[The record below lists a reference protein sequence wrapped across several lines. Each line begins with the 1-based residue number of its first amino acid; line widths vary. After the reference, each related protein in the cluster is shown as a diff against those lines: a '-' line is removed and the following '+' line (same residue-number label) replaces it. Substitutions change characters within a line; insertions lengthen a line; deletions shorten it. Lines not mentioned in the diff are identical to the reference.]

1 MVGMS
6 TVESIVFYL
15 RKGWRISSVY
25 LFALAFAAIFVR
37 VPFGDVRESSAS
49 QIAII
54 LLFGAWASVF
64 GVQVYRRFAGIKNR
78 NPSIRE
84 WNDLKL
90 GLLLVVGTYAAVQ
103 AAGGLI
109 PLVYPVVFIV
119 VALLVIYTAQWVGFM
134 LVAAAIG
141 LEFAIAAFGP
151 RGISYHEGL
160 VHSLFILLFALINLL
175 SMRAGGARMR
185 RCAEEAEAEAK
196 AAKVDDAQAFRLIA
210 PAKSRSGHDR
220 REEEAERLTDSS
232 MNRLKGAMDHHVDL
246 LKRTMKLNTC
256 AVFWL
261 DAHGEN
267 LMVKKWISDQGNV
280 ITKPFNK
287 GDGVL
292 GAVLNHRKPLRLEG
306 LRPGYGG
313 LTYYAEPVAVTD
325 FIGIPILEGDSL
337 MGVLCADRIDGRP
350 FEQGDVET
358 MEASVESLLS
368 IIAHERVFN
377 QLQKAKS
384 EQGKLLMASELLS
397 KNPEEKDVLT
407 SALIAVGRIVPF
419 ELGAVALVA
428 EDGDQVVSETTGP
441 KSERLMGVV
450 VSATESLAAA
460 ALKNRH
466 YLPYRGE
473 LDPKQQI
480 LLSRQSQGI
489 FAKMQSAMVLPLSS
503 GETYIG
509 TLILT
514 SSEQGVFDEEVR
526 TTLQV
531 MTNQLG
537 AVIENARMYQKLKEL
552 ATTDGLTGLPN
563 HRIFQESF
571 DKKLASSARFGSHLS
586 VIFCDLDH
594 FKNVNDTFGHPVGDL
609 VLKRLSSILK
619 KEVVRDTDLPA
630 RYGGEEF
637 AIICEGTDTEGA
649 IQLAERI
656 RKELEKEIFQTNQG
670 TLQVTISMGIATYP
684 NHARKKEELID
695 LADTALY
702 AAKIG
707 GRNQVRTWKKGMQK
721 KSSG

>member
-1 MVGMS
+1 MS
-6 TVESIVFYL
+6 TVERTVFYL

-25 LFALAFAAIFVR
+25 LFAGAFAAIFVCA
-37 VPFGDVRESSAS
+37 PFADFRESDAS
-49 QIAII
+49 QIVTI

-64 GVQVYRRFAGIKNR
+64 GVQAYRRFAGIKNR
-78 NPSIRE
+78 KPSIRE
-84 WNDLKL
+84 WDDLKL
-90 GLLLVVGTYAAVQ
+90 GLLLVVGTYAAIQ

-109 PLVYPVVFIV
+109 PLIYPVVFIV
-119 VALLVIYTAQWVGFM
+119 VALLVIYTPQWVGFT
-134 LVAAAIG
+134 LVATAIG
-141 LEFAIAAFGP
+141 IEFAIAAFGP
-151 RGISYHEGL
+151 RGTSFYEGF
-160 VHSLFILLFALINLL
+160 VHSLFILSFAFINLL
-175 SMRAGGARMR
+175 SPKAGIAKMR
-185 RCAEEAEAEAK
+185 RCAEKVEAEAQ
-196 AAKVDDAQAFRLIA
+196 AAMADDARAFQLIA
-210 PAKSRSGHDR
+210 PAKNRSRHDS
-220 REEEAERLTDSS
+220 REEEAQRLTNSS

-256 AVFWL
+256 AVLWL
-261 DAHGEN
+261 DARGEN
-267 LMVKKWISDQGNV
+267 LMVKKCISDTGNV

-292 GAVLNHRKPLRLEG
+292 GAVLKHRKPLRLEG

-313 LTYYAEPVAVTD
+313 LIYYAEPVAVTD
-325 FIGIPILEGDSL
+325 FIGIPILEGDSM
-337 MGVLCADRIDGRP
+337 MGVLCADRIDGQP
-350 FEQGDVET
+350 FDQGDVET

-397 KNPEEKDVLT
+397 RNPEEKDVLT
-407 SALIAVGRIVPF
+407 AALIAVGRIVPF

-428 EDGDQVVSETTGP
+428 EDGDQVVCEAAGP

-473 LDPKQQI
+473 LDPTQQI
-480 LLSRQSQGI
+480 LLSRNSQGI
-489 FAKMQSAMVLPLSS
+489 FAKMQSAMVLPLTS
-503 GETYIG
+503 GETSIG
-509 TLILT
+509 TLILA
-514 SSEQGVFDEEVR
+514 SSEQSVFDEEVR

-563 HRIFQESF
+563 HRIFQESL
-571 DKKLASSARFGSHLS
+571 DKTLASSARFGNHLS
-586 VIFCDLDH
+586 VIFCDVDH
-594 FKNVNDTFGHPVGDL
+594 FKNVNDTYGHPVGDL
-609 VLKRLSSILK
+609 VLKRFSSILK

-649 IQLAERI
+649 VKLAERI
-656 RKELEKEIFQTNQG
+656 RKDFEKEVFQTDQG
-670 TLQVTISMGIATYP
+670 RLQVTISMGIATYP
-684 NHARKKEELID
+684 IHARKKEELIE

-702 AAKIG
+702 AAKEG

-721 KSSG
+721 KSS